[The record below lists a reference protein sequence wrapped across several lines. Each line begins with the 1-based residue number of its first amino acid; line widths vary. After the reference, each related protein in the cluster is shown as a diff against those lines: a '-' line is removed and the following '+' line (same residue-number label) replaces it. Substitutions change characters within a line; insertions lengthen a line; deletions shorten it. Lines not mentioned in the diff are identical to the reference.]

1 MQHYSIP
8 SSLEVESPSEADHL
22 KYSCSKAAKS
32 LITLYSNTFID
43 LRHAIG
49 QTEQI
54 IEAKFD
60 WFFEEVFGRNAM
72 SCGQAQVEFFNQN
85 QVSDSEK
92 TDSLD
97 SDLFLVEDSNEV
109 SFTVKQ
115 TSDLSKIGRYEIGY
129 KVWYTS

>member
-1 MQHYSIP
+1 
-8 SSLEVESPSEADHL
+8 
-22 KYSCSKAAKS
+22 
-32 LITLYSNTFID
+32 
-43 LRHAIG
+43 
-49 QTEQI
+49 
-54 IEAKFD
+54 
-60 WFFEEVFGRNAM
+60 M